1 MAGTTEAGARVLR
14 YDELRTAPNAWQ
26 AVADRQK
33 AAAAALGPQ
42 GGALFG
48 VWLPQIGPSINT
60 VVVASTWL
68 GGPPASPG
76 AGILAGDP
84 QVVGQRSRVFDPLAR
99 GHAPPPP
106 TRGGIHTHRWF
117 VLREGDVAR
126 LVALTLPAW
135 DAMEADSTARIEGLW
150 RCREVAPGGVVTLLM
165 LVWYPDLA
173 EWEATRFW
181 RPRPASA
188 TQPNRDAWADAFRER
203 RDLLLDSWVTIQR
216 LVQDADTGPNAL

>member
-1 MAGTTEAGARVLR
+1 MAQATEPGAARTLR

-33 AAAAALGPQ
+33 AAAAASPGAQ

-60 VVVASTWL
+60 VVVASTWA
-68 GGPPASPG
+68 GEPPAPTG
-76 AGILAGDP
+76 AGLAASDP
-84 QVVGQRSRVFDPLAR
+84 AVAGERSRVFDPLAR
-99 GHAPPPP
+99 GAAPPSPA
-106 TRGGIHTHRWF
+106 RGGIHTHRWF
-117 VLREGDVAR
+117 VLRDGDVAR

-135 DAMEADSTARIEGLW
+135 EAMEADSAARIEGLW
-150 RCREVAPGGVVTLLM
+150 RCRDLDAGGVATLLM
-165 LVWYPDLA
+165 LVWYPGLA

-188 TQPNRDAWADAFRER
+188 AQPNRDAWAEAFRAR

-216 LVQDADTGPNAL
+216 LV